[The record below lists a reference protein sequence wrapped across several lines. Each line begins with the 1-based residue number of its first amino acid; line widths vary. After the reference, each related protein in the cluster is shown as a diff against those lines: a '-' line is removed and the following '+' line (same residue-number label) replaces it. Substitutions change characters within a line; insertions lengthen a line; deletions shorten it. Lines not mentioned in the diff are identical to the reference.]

1 MNFIVKTSLGILL
14 LIVLINGNIDS
25 LNTKFNEQ
33 CQSLHCNSSTE
44 ICRIN
49 PKCDGSKNDL
59 LLKCV
64 YCDLK
69 NPLKNSQ
76 QKQQQLPLA
85 PRLLAKSSESKFLTQ
100 QNQNLKLNITID
112 ESSYDDY
119 YDYEEDEIL
128 DKNDLIETDDYIND
142 YIEPLDIIKNRS
154 QTIRKSGICPKV
166 VQTTDKCNIS
176 KIIQPDCR
184 FDTDCPGD
192 FKCCEATCG
201 KRTCGLPIK
210 SKVFVCPTSFQ
221 CTLNCP
227 LGYQTDSNGC
237 LKCECQSCPS
247 MDQCNKHCSTG
258 YLKDLF
264 GCDVCECNDRCP
276 PFFCSI
282 PCPSGVGFAQSEN
295 GCPLCQCA
303 IPRSKPIEHTSSCQ
317 KDVHCPPGFRCLT
330 DAHNV
335 PMCQA
340 VPSFNSG
347 CPNNLAATCNLQC
360 PNGNYLLDEN
370 GCPTCA
376 CASNEGKQLISC
388 PEIKCRANCG
398 DTGYQLDENG
408 CQTCKCLI
416 KENVQC
422 SGVMCRMF
430 CQYGFKRDENG
441 CEYCVCNESP
451 QACPLLKCVKSCKN
465 GYRKDYSGCQTCECD
480 EQPEI
485 IDNKCLPLE
494 CDLKCK
500 YGLQRDESGCK
511 LCSCNR
517 CSLRTCRMFCMYG
530 FRRSDDGCEMCEC
543 DWTPVAEKIQCSE
556 RIPCP
561 GTRVCN
567 LNLRLCEIV
576 DPDKVNW
583 FLYDFEI
590 ESEMFNDKRFVQTFT
605 NGLIQNI
612 AKKYGLQITQ
622 ITVSSVQQNGLTSF
636 QIMPFF
642 AENMEEFEKKM
653 DQIDNDL
660 NTHEFRSV
668 LPVVVN
674 VIDDIEN
681 ERSTKTYVGKLCE
694 KLRNFTRM
702 SSKYMICM
710 IIFLL
715 ILTGLTIIILY
726 IYNYRRHF
734 KYPNRSDSKTPI
746 CDTPYHQAPTDED
759 HYHAVQVSDGTSY
772 VAVGSDDIK
781 LSNEKQVYV

>member
-192 FKCCEATCG
+192 FKCCEVTCG

-543 DWTPVAEKIQCSE
+543 DWAPVAEKIQCSE

-734 KYPNRSDSKTPI
+734 KQANRSDSKTPI
-746 CDTPYHQAPTDED
+746 YDTSYHQAATEDD

-772 VAVGSDDIK
+772 VVMGSDDIK
-781 LSNEKQVYV
+781 LSNEKQVSL

>member
-1 MNFIVKTSLGILL
+1 MIILTKFILTSLLL
-14 LIVLINGNIDS
+14 CLIIN
-25 LNTKFNEQ
+25 Q
-33 CQSLHCNSSTE
+33 
-44 ICRIN
+44 
-49 PKCDGSKNDL
+49 
-59 LLKCV
+59 V
-64 YCDLK
+64 Y
-69 NPLKNSQ
+69 
-76 QKQQQLPLA
+76 
-85 PRLLAKSSESKFLTQ
+85 SESYP
-100 QNQNLKLNITID
+100 IID
-112 ESSYDDY
+112 
-119 YDYEEDEIL
+119 
-128 DKNDLIETDDYIND
+128 
-142 YIEPLDIIKNRS
+142 
-154 QTIRKSGICPKV
+154 
-166 VQTTDKCNIS
+166 
-176 KIIQPDCR
+176 
-184 FDTDCPGD
+184 
-192 FKCCEATCG
+192 
-201 KRTCGLPIK
+201 
-210 SKVFVCPTSFQ
+210 
-221 CTLNCP
+221 
-227 LGYQTDSNGC
+227 
-237 LKCECQSCPS
+237 
-247 MDQCNKHCSTG
+247 
-258 YLKDLF
+258 
-264 GCDVCECNDRCP
+264 
-276 PFFCSI
+276 
-282 PCPSGVGFAQSEN
+282 
-295 GCPLCQCA
+295 
-303 IPRSKPIEHTSSCQ
+303 
-317 KDVHCPPGFRCLT
+317 
-330 DAHNV
+330 
-335 PMCQA
+335 

-543 DWTPVAEKIQCSE
+543 DWAPVAEKIQCSE

-734 KYPNRSDSKTPI
+734 KQANRSDSKTPI
-746 CDTPYHQAPTDED
+746 YDTSYHQAATEDD

-772 VAVGSDDIK
+772 VVMGSDDIK
-781 LSNEKQVYV
+781 LSNEKQVSL